1 MIVQYIM
8 DKIMSLK
15 ANAFDGVTYQHER
28 DFERLKNQSERIL
41 NFISDGEWTT
51 LREIAAATGA
61 PEASIS
67 AKLRDLRKAKYGGH
81 TVDRRYEG
89 NGVYQYRFIF
99 NGTTDDTQE
108 TLGF

>member
-1 MIVQYIM
+1 MIIQYII
-8 DKIMSLK
+8 DRIRSLK
-15 ANAFDGVTYQHER
+15 SNDFDGVTHQHER
-28 DFERLKNQSERIL
+28 IF
-41 NFISDGEWTT
+41 NFINDGKWTT

-67 AKLRDLRKAKYGGH
+67 AHLRDLRKAKYGSH
-81 TVDRRYEG
+81 IVDKRYVG